1 MVTPGSLLKFMTICY
16 SILVNFNEKKKR
28 VEHRFGRKKVEIYLV
43 QKLESGQWLL
53 LLKITG
59 WAKCCLMSNMQ
70 SWLVWLFL
78 ALGCQSQSCVI
89 AIHNHLNTFV

>member
-16 SILVNFNEKKKR
+16 SILVNFNEKKR

-53 LLKITG
+53 LLKITDG
-59 WAKCCLMSNMQ
+59 PNAAS
-70 SWLVWLFL
+70 
-78 ALGCQSQSCVI
+78 CQTCSPGLSG
-89 AIHNHLNTFV
+89 FF